1 MKNRI
6 VNCIIKN
13 RTPSFIR
20 CRRHA
25 IDCATIGAISAMQ
38 CLGYQMRFEMAIEF

>member
-6 VNCIIKN
+6 VNCNIKDQ
-13 RTPSFIR
+13 TPSFIH

-25 IDCATIGAISAMQ
+25 IDCATIGAISAIQ
-38 CLGYQMRFEMAIEF
+38 CLGYQMRSEMAIEF